1 VIRWWAVVCFV
12 LLAAPAAAEWQL
24 KPFAGIAFGGSTT
37 FVDAEVAAGRAHRLL
52 GVNGALLGEI
62 FGLEA
67 DVARVPG
74 FFQSGDG
81 LFVLSS
87 SVVTLTG
94 NLVIAMPRRVFQYT
108 LRPYFVAGAGILRA
122 HIEPNLGTLPVA
134 STRPAMDIGGGATG
148 FLSDRLGVSWE
159 LRHFR
164 SIGRGGVSGTSVGLS
179 PEQLAFWRV
188 TMAMAIRY

>member
-1 VIRWWAVVCFV
+1 MTRSVAVVCLV
-12 LLAAPAAAEWQL
+12 LLATPAAAEWQI
-24 KPFAGIAFGGSTT
+24 KPFAGIAFGGSVS
-37 FVDAEVAAGRAHRLL
+37 FVDPEMAAGKVHRLL
-52 GVNGALLGEI
+52 GVNAAVLGEI

-74 FFQSGDG
+74 FFQSGNG

-94 NLVIAMPRRVFQYT
+94 NLVVAMPKRIFQYT
-108 LRPYFVAGAGILRA
+108 LRPYFVVGAGILRA
-122 HIEPNLGTLPVA
+122 HSEQNLGTLLVE

-164 SIGRGGVSGTSVGLS
+164 SIGRGGLSGASFS
-179 PEQLAFWRV
+179 PEQLAFWRA
-188 TMAMAIRY
+188 TMAIAIRY

>member
-1 VIRWWAVVCFV
+1 V
-12 LLAAPAAAEWQL
+12 LLATPAAAEWQI
-24 KPFAGIAFGGSTT
+24 KPFAGIAFGGGTS
-37 FVDAEVAAGRAHRLL
+37 FVDPEVAAGRAHRLV
-52 GVNGALLGEI
+52 GVNAAVLGEI

-74 FFQSGDG
+74 FFQSGNG

-94 NLVIAMPRRVFQYT
+94 NLVVAMPKRVFQYT

-122 HIEPNLGTLPVA
+122 HSEQNLGTLLVE

-164 SIGRGGVSGTSVGLS
+164 SIGRGGLSGASFS
-179 PEQLAFWRV
+179 PEQLAFWRA
-188 TMAMAIRY
+188 TMAVAIRY

>member
-1 VIRWWAVVCFV
+1 VSRWAAVVSFV
-12 LLAAPAAAEWQL
+12 LLATPAAAEWQI
-24 KPFAGIAFGGSTT
+24 KPFAGIAFGGSTS
-37 FVDAEVAAGRAHRLL
+37 FVDPEEAVGRVHRLL
-52 GVNGALLGEI
+52 GVNAVVLGEVL
-62 FGLEA
+62 GLEA

-94 NLVIAMPRRVFQYT
+94 NLVVAMPKRISQYT

-122 HIEPNLGTLPVA
+122 HSEPNLGTLLVA
-134 STRPAMDIGGGATG
+134 STRPAVDIGGGATG
-148 FLSDRLGVSWE
+148 FLSDRIGVSWE

-164 SIGRGGVSGTSVGLS
+164 SIGRGGTTGASVS
-179 PEQLAFWRV
+179 PEQLTFWRA
-188 TMAMAIRY
+188 TMALAIRY